1 LKKILVKGTLFKQS
15 STTDIA
21 NIKDKK
27 RRTYRD
33 DYNKVH
39 RSLLNVGIIIE
50 KLSIRTHFI
59 LRQQVRN
66 ILKH

>member
-1 LKKILVKGTLFKQS
+1 MLQQTSNIEKILVKGTLFKQS

-33 DYNKVH
+33 DNNKVTP
-39 RSLLNVGIIIE
+39 E
-50 KLSIRTHFI
+50 FA
-59 LRQQVRN
+59 
-66 ILKH
+66 

>member
-1 LKKILVKGTLFKQS
+1 MLNIGYVIASKPVILKKILVKGTLFKQS

-33 DYNKVH
+33 DNYKVP
-39 RSLLNVGIIIE
+39 SE
-50 KLSIRTHFI
+50 FA
-59 LRQQVRN
+59 
-66 ILKH
+66 